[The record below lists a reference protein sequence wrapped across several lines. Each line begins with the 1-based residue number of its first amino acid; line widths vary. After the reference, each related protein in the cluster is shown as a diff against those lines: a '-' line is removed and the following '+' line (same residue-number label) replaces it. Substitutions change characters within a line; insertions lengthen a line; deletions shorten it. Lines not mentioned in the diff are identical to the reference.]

1 MKLFGTTI
9 KAVAIGAVAGI
20 VGTCAMLVP
29 TGALGFGALPGGD
42 GSAAAATFVLAA
54 GSAGHAGH
62 ASANAQA
69 EPGKVR
75 YVCPMGDFEGDRPGR
90 CPKCGMK
97 LVEKKVVAAPAPAGG
112 ATGSMA
118 AGHKCDHGTAA
129 RQKCDHAKAAG
140 DTSDHATAAG
150 HKCDHA
156 MAAGHKCDHAKA
168 AAGTS
173 DQTMAAGHMCN
184 HSEGASG
191 ATSSVGAD
199 QKVSP
204 ASTKATAPTAEAAV
218 RYACPMGCY
227 TGDKPGTCPKCGMKL
242 VKQK

>member
-129 RQKCDHAKAAG
+129 RQKCDHAKAA
-140 DTSDHATAAG
+140 
-150 HKCDHA
+150 
-156 MAAGHKCDHAKA
+156 
-168 AAGTS
+168 AGTS